1 MGHNRATAELMATMP
16 ELADNL
22 VLETASITDAVKRLD
37 SAPLKLVVVVD
48 DHGRLLGTISDGD
61 VRRGLLRGLDL
72 SGPVGEIM
80 NRSPVSWRP
89 GDDRAAALAEMRVRL
104 VRILPVLDED
114 GRLVELEEVDDSP
127 AGSERPN
134 LVVIMAGGRGS
145 RLSPLTEDCPKPML
159 KVGDRPILQTIIE
172 QLRAQGF
179 RRFCLSLNYMA
190 DVVSDHFGD
199 GERFG
204 VEISYVHESEPKG
217 TAGALSLLREKPEHP
232 IIVLNGDL
240 LTQLDFGQL
249 LAFHAEH
256 QAAATVCLRQYEFQV
271 PYGAVDV
278 DGLNIAGIRE
288 KPVFRCFVAAGIY
301 CFDPEVLELVPRD
314 GKVDMP
320 ELISGMLEQGRAI
333 RSFPIHEYWL
343 DIGRM
348 PDFQAAQ
355 SDYGRIFVEAR
366 K

>member
-1 MGHNRATAELMATMP
+1 MGDHGAAAELMAVMP

-22 VLETASITDAVKRLD
+22 APATATITDAVKRLD
-37 SAPLKLVVVVD
+37 SAALKLVVVVD
-48 DHGRLLGTISDGD
+48 DQRRLLGTISDGD
-61 VRRGLLRGLDL
+61 VRRGLLRGVDL
-72 SGPVGEIM
+72 SGPVSEIM

-89 GDDRAAALAEMRVRL
+89 GEDRAAALTEMRARL

-114 GRLVELEEVDDSP
+114 GRLVELEEVGDKAAD
-127 AGSERPN
+127 GERPN

-145 RLSPLTEDCPKPML
+145 RLAPLTEDCPKPML
-159 KVGDRPILQTIIE
+159 KVGDKPILQTIIE

-179 RRFCLSLNYMA
+179 RRFCVSLNYMA
-190 DVVSDHFGD
+190 EVVTDHFGD
-199 GERFG
+199 GERWG
-204 VEISYVHESEPKG
+204 VDISYVHETEPKG

-249 LAFHAEH
+249 LAFHAE
-256 QAAATVCLRQYEFQV
+256 QQSTATVCLRQYEFQV
-271 PYGAVDV
+271 PYGAVEV
-278 DGLNIAGIRE
+278 DGLNISGIRE

-301 CFDPEVLELVPRD
+301 CFDPEVLSLVSPD

-320 ELISGMLEQGRAI
+320 ELISAMLAEGRAI

-355 SDYGRIFVEAR
+355 SDYGRLFLEAA